1 MLEFGVEVSTGE
13 LVALERALRGLD
25 TDAARSALAKA
36 HREPVVLVPNERAA
50 VLSALQVVLEGAPGS
65 ADDDWKGLARLNAKL
80 VHEQETEVD
89 VPPPPQRRRRSTR
102 K

>member
-13 LVALERALRGLD
+13 LVALERALRGIG

-36 HREPVVLVPNERAA
+36 HRAPVVLVPQEREA
-50 VLSALQVVLEGAPGS
+50 VLSALRIVLDETPRT
-65 ADDDWKGLARLNAKL
+65 ADDDWKGLARLNAQL

-89 VPPPPQRRRRSTR
+89 APPTQRRPRSTR

>member
-36 HREPVVLVPNERAA
+36 HRAPVVLMRMEREA
-50 VLSALQVVLEGAPGS
+50 VLSALRVVLEEAPRTG
-65 ADDDWKGLARLNAKL
+65 DENWDGLAQLASTLER
-80 VHEQETEVD
+80 EQETEVD
-89 VPPPPQRRRRSTR
+89 EPPPQRRPRST
-102 K
+102 KK

>member
-13 LVALERALRGLD
+13 LIALERALRGLD

-50 VLSALQVVLEGAPGS
+50 VLSALRIVLEEAPSS
-65 ADDDWKGLARLNAKL
+65 ADDDWKGLARLSARL

-89 VPPPPQRRRRSTR
+89 VPPPQRRPRSTR